1 MVYPIYGYGHS
12 VLKREAEEIEED
24 FEGLEQ
30 LIEDMFETM
39 YASNG
44 VGLAA
49 PQIGKSIR
57 IFVIDSK
64 QLEDDEEEI
73 AEKKSKGEKPFLNGV
88 KKAFINPIILEE
100 EGKPWDYE
108 EGCLSIPDITA
119 DVSRKP
125 KIVIEYQNEK
135 FEIIEETF
143 DGLNARVIQHEY
155 DHLEGILF
163 TDHLKPL
170 KRRLMKRKL
179 DAIKKGKVE
188 VEYRMKFA
196 EMKKKR

>member
-1 MVYPIYGYGHS
+1 MVYPIYGYGNS
-12 VLKREAEEIEED
+12 VLKQEAQEIEAD
-24 FEGLEQ
+24 YKDLKQ
-30 LIEDMFETM
+30 LVADMFETM

-57 IFVIDSK
+57 IFVIDST

-73 AEKKSKGEKPFLNGV
+73 AEKKKKGKAPFLKGV
-88 KKAFINPIILEE
+88 KRVFINPIMLEE

-119 DVSRKP
+119 DVSRRP
-125 KIVIEYQNEK
+125 NILIEYYDEN
-135 FEIIEETF
+135 FVLREERY

-163 TDHLKPL
+163 TDHLKPI

-179 DAIKKGKVE
+179 EAIKKGKVE
-188 VEYRMKFA
+188 VDYRMKFA